1 MARVLQVIETLG
13 LGGAERLLALTVREL
28 KRSSHTNVVA
38 HLLDEPRDWRPTI
51 EDAGVAVESL
61 GLPSPYAGLR
71 AVAGIRSL
79 VARWRID
86 VIHSHLYYPN
96 FYAQFA
102 GWLDGVPVISSLH
115 NLELEPEILLDNPRF
130 TAGKQRA
137 LALMARAAVGLARPT
152 LVAVSEAVRA
162 SAIRRLGAH
171 PDHVITIHNGI
182 DLEQA
187 HTAPDVRAA
196 RRTLGLPDAALVLA
210 CVGRLVALKG
220 QRYLL
225 EAMAAVHAAFPN
237 AVLLLVGGGPQREEL
252 GRLAGMHGVAGAVR
266 FLGTGTA
273 LVERTMAA
281 ADIFVAPSLSEGFGL
296 VALEAMAMER
306 ACVASRTGGLTE
318 IVEDGASGILVPPA
332 DAQALA
338 AAILRLAREPDLRG
352 RMGRRGRAIAE
363 ARFDIRDTA
372 RRFGELYD
380 DVVARRAAKKG

>member
-1 MARVLQVIETLG
+1 
-13 LGGAERLLALTVREL
+13 
-28 KRSSHTNVVA
+28 VVA
-38 HLLDEPRDWRPTI
+38 HLLDEPRDWRRTI
-51 EDAGVAVESL
+51 EDGGIAVESL

-71 AVAGIRSL
+71 AVARIRNL

-187 HTAPDVRAA
+187 HTAPDARAA
-196 RRTLGLPDAALVLA
+196 RHALGIPDAALVLA

-225 EAMAAVHAAFPN
+225 EALATVHAACPT
-237 AVLLLVGGGPQREEL
+237 AVLLLVGGGPQRDEL
-252 GRLAGMHGVAGAVR
+252 ERLAEMHGVAGAVR

-273 LVERTMAA
+273 LVERAMAA
-281 ADIFVAPSLSEGFGL
+281 ADVFVAPSLSEGFGL

-306 ACVASRTGGLTE
+306 PCVASRTGGLTE
-318 IVEDGASGILVPPA
+318 IVEDGASGVLVPPA
-332 DAQALA
+332 DAAALA
-338 AAILRLAREPDLRG
+338 AAILRLARDPALRV

-380 DVVARRAAKKG
+380 DVVARRAARKG

>member
-28 KRSSHTNVVA
+28 KRSAHTNVVA
-38 HLLDEPRDWRPTI
+38 HLLDEPRDWRRSI
-51 EDAGVAVESL
+51 EDDGVAVESL
-61 GLPSPYAGLR
+61 GLPTPYAGAR

-130 TAGKQRA
+130 TAGKQRV
-137 LALMARAAVGLARPT
+137 LALMARTAVRLARPT
-152 LVAVSEAVRA
+152 LVAVSEVVRA
-162 SAIRRLGAH
+162 SAIRRLGAD
-171 PDHVITIHNGI
+171 PATVMTIHNGV
-182 DLEQA
+182 DLDQA
-187 HTAPDVRAA
+187 HTAPDVRTA
-196 RRTLGLPDAALVLA
+196 RRALGIPDAAVVLA
-210 CVGRLVALKG
+210 CVGRLVGLKG

-225 EAMAAVHAAFPN
+225 EAMAVVHAACPG
-237 AVLLLVGGGPQREEL
+237 AVLLLVGGGPHRDEL
-252 GRLAGMHGVAGAVR
+252 GRLAETHGVAGAVR

-281 ADIFVAPSLSEGFGL
+281 ADVLVAPSLSEGFGL

-306 ACVASRTGGLTE
+306 PCVASRTGGLAE
-318 IVEDGASGILVPPA
+318 IIEDGASGLLVPPA

-338 AAILRLAREPDLRG
+338 AAILRLARDPELRV

-363 ARFDIRDTA
+363 SRFDIRDTA
-372 RRFGELYD
+372 RRFGALYA
-380 DVVARRAAKKG
+380 DVVARRAATKG